1 MVTIS
6 YSNNP
11 QCCVVFCYK
20 ISNYVP
26 KVDEEGS
33 DFPVVPVEIVV
44 DRLYIGICI
53 GLFLNIKNLNNKEV
67 IKLIVY
73 DRLYFIIKKKLKVVR
88 LAD

>member
-1 MVTIS
+1 MITIS

-11 QCCVVFCYK
+11 QCCVVFCCK

-44 DRLYIGICI
+44 DRLCIGILHRI
-53 GLFLNIKNLNNKEV
+53 FSE
-67 IKLIVY
+67 Y
-73 DRLYFIIKKKLKVVR
+73 KKPEQ
-88 LAD
+88 